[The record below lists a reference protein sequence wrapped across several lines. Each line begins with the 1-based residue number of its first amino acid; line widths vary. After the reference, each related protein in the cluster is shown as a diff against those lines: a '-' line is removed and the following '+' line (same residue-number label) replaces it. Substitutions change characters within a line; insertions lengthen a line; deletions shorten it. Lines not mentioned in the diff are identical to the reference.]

1 MQTLRVPSPNNPS
14 QSNPQQQPQ
23 TNQQAPIGKDKMHIN
38 LAKYEEL
45 RIKNEAQPITSL
57 VAKGV
62 KRMAFDYM
70 NLLSENH
77 GQEATKLPLLL
88 KMNTISQQL
97 LMNEIQI
104 CLWHALNMSRPEI
117 WDKKPMVVIEKLLIN
132 ALFAKINTSTPEQA
146 EIFKSFI
153 THNYKEVM
161 RNHWSEF
168 KWMKDCDQHNWIAFV
183 N

>member
-1 MQTLRVPSPNNPS
+1 
-14 QSNPQQQPQ
+14 
-23 TNQQAPIGKDKMHIN
+23 MHIN

-88 KMNTISQQL
+88 KMNTISQ
-97 LMNEIQI
+97 
-104 CLWHALNMSRPEI
+104 
-117 WDKKPMVVIEKLLIN
+117 
-132 ALFAKINTSTPEQA
+132 
-146 EIFKSFI
+146 
-153 THNYKEVM
+153 
-161 RNHWSEF
+161 
-168 KWMKDCDQHNWIAFV
+168 
-183 N
+183 